1 MSAEKFKNFR
11 TDELR
16 FIASL
21 IAGREMAN
29 PNAASDIEKEL
40 YTKIIFELRDRR
52 VKEDKAQRRLL

>member
-1 MSAEKFKNFR
+1 MKDKFLHWR

-52 VKEDKAQRRLL
+52 VREEKTQRRLI

>member
-1 MSAEKFKNFR
+1 MWR

-16 FIASL
+16 FIATL
-21 IAGREMAN
+21 IAGREMAH

-52 VKEDKAQRRLL
+52 VKEDKTQRRLL

>member
-1 MSAEKFKNFR
+1 MKKFEMWR

-16 FIASL
+16 FIATL
-21 IAGREMAN
+21 IAGREMAH

-52 VKEDKAQRRLL
+52 VKEDKTQRRLL